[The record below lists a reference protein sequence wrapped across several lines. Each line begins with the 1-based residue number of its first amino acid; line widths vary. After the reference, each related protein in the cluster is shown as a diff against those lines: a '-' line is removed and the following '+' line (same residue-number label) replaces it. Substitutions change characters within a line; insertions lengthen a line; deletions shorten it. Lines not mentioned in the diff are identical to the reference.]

1 MIQSYSYSVRVWFLL
16 FHGNLLVANS
26 AWRPSII
33 VPVFQ
38 TRPPGGGGEVSFPLV
53 MFYLVLFT
61 LLQSLFA
68 INKPVFF
75 CSRVAR

>member
-1 MIQSYSYSVRVWFLL
+1 MIQSYSYSARVWFLL

-68 INKPVFF
+68 ITVTSQF
-75 CSRVAR
+75 SSAVG